1 MELTTWSNPLTAA
14 QRLAMR
20 QFAEA
25 AHPKETCGFIL
36 QDSSVVECTNTSI
49 EPDTFTISAQ
59 DTAK

>member
-1 MELTTWSNPLTAA
+1 
-14 QRLAMR
+14 MR